1 MNKDAEREEVQS
13 RTAACSCRKLQ
24 IKVTGAPAQVNSCT
38 CLECQRRSGSALT
51 YTAFFPDSAIVS
63 LDGEYRS
70 WRQERDS
77 GRWHESSFCLVCGT
91 WVFSRLEVLP
101 GLSESPWGVLPIQN
115 SKSQQSCFGHP
126 GDTGGFPPQ
135 RVLKCLTHNNAHGAR
150 GASRY
155 VNAVLIQHRAGPDRA
170 AALAGWR
177 GPACAPEPFVVTGG
191 REKTSAEADRAGCLE
206 GSAGRVERGAGR
218 RISGPVTPVTA
229 SPEL

>member
-1 MNKDAEREEVQS
+1 MDKDAEREEIQS

-101 GLSESPWGVLPIQN
+101 GFVGISVG
-115 SKSQQSCFGHP
+115 CFADP
-126 GDTGGFPPQ
+126 EFEKPTKFFW
-135 RVLKCLTHNNAHGAR
+135 
-150 GASRY
+150 ASRRHRWLPAPKS
-155 VNAVLIQHRAGPDRA
+155 VEVLDTQ
-170 AALAGWR
+170 
-177 GPACAPEPFVVTGG
+177 
-191 REKTSAEADRAGCLE
+191 
-206 GSAGRVERGAGR
+206 
-218 RISGPVTPVTA
+218 
-229 SPEL
+229 